1 MAGVKIDLIVRGM
14 CCLRPQVSGISDN
27 IQVISVIG
35 RFLEHSRVY
44 YFQNSQP
51 NVFCSSADWMERNLS
66 SRIEVCFPILKRTHA
81 SRILE
86 ELSLYLRD
94 EVQKWTLT
102 ESGNYISENENY
114 KYSDGVQNKLLEILD
129 HR

>member
-1 MAGVKIDLIVRGM
+1 M
-14 CCLRPQVSGISDN
+14 CCLRPQVPGISDN